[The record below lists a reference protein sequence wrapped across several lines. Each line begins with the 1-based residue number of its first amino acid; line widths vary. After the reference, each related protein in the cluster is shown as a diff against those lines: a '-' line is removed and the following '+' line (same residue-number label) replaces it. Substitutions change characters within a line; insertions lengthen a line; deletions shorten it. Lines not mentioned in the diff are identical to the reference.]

1 MSDRYIVKINDLNI
15 SFEKKICQL
24 GSYNST
30 GGNIAGDH
38 CIALDQKITTPVYFV
53 ETGISLREAI
63 ERAAGK
69 PVQVRVVPDRSSHD
83 N

>member
-1 MSDRYIVKINDLNI
+1 MRDRYIVKINDLNI
-15 SFEKKICQL
+15 SLEKKFCQL
-24 GSYNST
+24 GSYKS
-30 GGNIAGDH
+30 
-38 CIALDQKITTPVYFV
+38 IALDQKTTTPVYFV